1 MRGMSDGDDWV
12 ADVRRWYFGRD
23 RAATTPAPQHDAG
36 ESAFAAI
43 GYESAYPTLQTENRP
58 GAAPETQ

>member
-1 MRGMSDGDDWV
+1 MDEGNDWV

-23 RAATTPAPQHDAG
+23 RSATATTAAPQHDAG
-36 ESAFAAI
+36 DSAFAAV
-43 GYESAYPTLQTENRP
+43 GYESACPALQTDWP